1 MRKMINNNDSFISN
15 VLQKTEQLKL
25 LNEMLQRQI
34 DVDIREFCQAANFH
48 QGILVIIVP
57 NGSVATRL
65 RFSTPDLINRLRK
78 EEKLYNLGNI
88 EIKISQPPS
97 SRKKLRK
104 SKVLSSCANESL
116 AAMKKSLQ

>member
-1 MRKMINNNDSFISN
+1 MRRMINSKDSFISK
-15 VLQKTEQLKL
+15 VLQKTAQLTQ
-25 LNEMLQRQI
+25 LNAMLQRHV
-34 DVDIREFCQAANFH
+34 DADIREFCQAANFQ
-48 QGILVIIVP
+48 QGMLVILVP

-88 EIKISQPPS
+88 EIKISQAPS

-104 SKVLSSCANESL
+104 TKDISASARDSL
-116 AAMKKSLQ
+116 ALMKKALQ